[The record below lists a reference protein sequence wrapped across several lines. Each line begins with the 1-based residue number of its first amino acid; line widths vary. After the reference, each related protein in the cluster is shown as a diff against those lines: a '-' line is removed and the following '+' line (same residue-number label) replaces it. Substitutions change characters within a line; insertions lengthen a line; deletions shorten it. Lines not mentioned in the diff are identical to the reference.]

1 MSLPNSK
8 YHSVYSIGHLSI
20 FFKTEMLARRSGSSY
35 DPRQKVIL
43 CTLMTFLVC
52 LSLAGLRHLIP
63 FSYDLVEGG
72 GDTVR
77 PTVHQDVMTSTPS
90 LLQQMA
96 PTVFTMK
103 PDDSSKILFPPEVEH
118 VIIDIG
124 AADSDYLA
132 AVEQHNDPTVALIL
146 VDPVPASIVPLINRA
161 AAFNLR
167 EADNYTL
174 LNRVFVLRG
183 AMAET
188 EQSHVNFQ
196 MSLSNHCGSLLKAN
210 SQNTFWCWDTA
221 QELVLTVFR
230 LENLLD
236 MIPNSTSGIKSI
248 NVKIDAEGADHLVL
262 KGGGKALE
270 RVSSVIIECG
280 GINLELDNST
290 EGARREGMCND
301 DEAIKWM
308 CEHRNFCD
316 HFLKDQGGLS
326 NIFFW
331 NHNASSIVIPDILS
345 QGPVTFQKWYQEL
358 LTNISSAGL
367 D

>member
-1 MSLPNSK
+1 
-8 YHSVYSIGHLSI
+8 
-20 FFKTEMLARRSGSSY
+20 MLARSLSSSY
-35 DPRQKVIL
+35 DRRQKVIQ

-52 LSLAGLRHLIP
+52 SSLAGFRHLIP

-72 GDTVR
+72 RDTVR
-77 PTVHQDVMTSTPS
+77 PTVHQDAMPSTSS

-132 AVEQHNDPTVALIL
+132 AVEQHYDPTVALIL

-174 LNRVFVLRG
+174 LNQVFVLRG

-196 MSLSNHCGSLLKAN
+196 MSFSNHCGSLLKAN
-210 SQNTFWCWDTA
+210 AQNTFWCWDTA
-221 QELVLTVFR
+221 QELVVTVFR
-230 LENLLD
+230 
-236 MIPNSTSGIKSI
+236 
-248 NVKIDAEGADHLVL
+248 
-262 KGGGKALE
+262 
-270 RVSSVIIECG
+270 
-280 GINLELDNST
+280 
-290 EGARREGMCND
+290 
-301 DEAIKWM
+301 
-308 CEHRNFCD
+308 
-316 HFLKDQGGLS
+316 
-326 NIFFW
+326 
-331 NHNASSIVIPDILS
+331 
-345 QGPVTFQKWYQEL
+345 
-358 LTNISSAGL
+358 
-367 D
+367 